1 MRSTPDELERLPA
14 PQICRTCACWVQFK
28 SPGDVER
35 QLCSQN
41 KPQHENC
48 GWYWPRT
55 PSLVA
60 DRGRT

>member
-14 PQICRTCACWVQFK
+14 PQCCRSCASWVQFR

-35 QLCSQN
+35 QLCSMN
-41 KPQHENC
+41 KPQHEGC
-48 GWYWPRT
+48 AWHIPRT

>member
-1 MRSTPDELERLPA
+1 MISTPDELERIPA
-14 PQICRTCACWVQFK
+14 PQRCRTCASWVEFK
-28 SPGDVER
+28 TGNVER

-41 KPQHENC
+41 KPQHESC

-60 DRGRT
+60 DRGQT